1 MNFDLYCQDKAAPV
15 GTPAYYALRQ
25 AAIGQRP
32 LLTALFAFRRELE
45 DTVEHCSEVAV
56 GQAKLAWWQSEIASL
71 AVLGPADSLVSVDP
85 TGPGRVPA
93 HPVTLALAAYLPDAA
108 AEVAALQAMVQGYEM
123 DLEQARYLDFR
134 GLSTYLAK
142 TGGQFAMLIARASGL
157 QEAAALDAAGRLG
170 QALGLAHI
178 VREVGHHARQG
189 RIYIPVDEM
198 QRFGV
203 TAADV
208 INRRYS
214 EAFTALMKFQ
224 LERAR
229 SGLLEACKGLRG
241 SRRPARA
248 TLEAQAAIARVML
261 DEIEADAYQVLH
273 QHIALTPLR
282 MTWLAWRAGR

>member
-1 MNFDLYCQDKAAPV
+1 VNFDLYCQDKAAPA

-25 AAIGQRP
+25 ATAAHRP

-56 GQAKLAWWQSEIASL
+56 GQAKLAWWQGEL
-71 AVLGPADSLVSVDP
+71 ANLGAADSAQA
-85 TGPGRVPA
+85 PA
-93 HPVTLALAAYLPDAA
+93 HPVTRALAAYLPDAA
-108 AEVAALQAMVQGYEM
+108 AELPALQAVVQGYEM

-134 GLSTYLAK
+134 GLSAYLDK
-142 TGGQFAMLIARASGL
+142 TGGQFAMLVARACGIRSAS
-157 QEAAALDAAGRLG
+157 ECAAAGQLG
-170 QALGLAHI
+170 QALGQAHI

-208 INRRYS
+208 INGRYS
-214 EAFTALMKFQ
+214 DAFTALMKFQ

-229 SGLLEACKGLRG
+229 TGLQAGRVALHTLP
-241 SRRPARA
+241 RRTRA
-248 TLEAQAAIARVML
+248 TLEVQAAIALAML
-261 DEIEADAYQVLH
+261 DEIEADGYQVLH
-273 QHIALTPLR
+273 QHISLTPLR
-282 MTWLAWRAGR
+282 MVWLAWRAGR

>member
-25 AAIGQRP
+25 AAIGHRP

-71 AVLGPADSLVSVDP
+71 AAVDP
-85 TGPGRVPA
+85 SDPARVPV
-93 HPVTLALAAYLPDAA
+93 HPVTRALAAYLPDAA
-108 AEVAALQAMVQGYEM
+108 SEVAALQTMVQGYEM
-123 DLEQARYLDFR
+123 DLEQGRYLDFR
-134 GLSTYLAK
+134 GLSAYLDK
-142 TGGQFAMLIARASGL
+142 TAGQFALLVARASGI
-157 QEAAALDAAGRLG
+157 QDAAERDASGRLG

-189 RIYIPVDEM
+189 RIYIPVDDM

-203 TAADV
+203 TAAEV

-229 SGLLEACKGLRG
+229 SGLLEARKGLRG
-241 SRRPARA
+241 SSRRVRA
-248 TLEAQAAIARVML
+248 TLEVQTAIALAML
-261 DEIEADAYQVLH
+261 DEIEADAYQVFH